1 MATLNYWLDTR
12 SARADGTYAL
22 RLSVNTRQGNFL
34 VTTGVYLK
42 KDCWN
47 KGLRCVVK
55 DPRRLFLNDYLREML
70 IRLDNTLLDEQRR
83 SLHALS
89 FSQIKQIANEVFHGK
104 SNDERT
110 VAVMFEKIQQD
121 ASRSPRTREMYK
133 TTWHKIEAYI
143 GEEAAQRLLFEDITP
158 GWLSHFDT
166 WMATDC
172 PKANARAIH
181 MRNLRSV
188 FNQAINDEITT
199 NYPFRKFQIKKEATR
214 KRALTVEQLR
224 WLRQCPL
231 EDWQKK
237 YVDTFFLMFYL
248 MGINAIDLLTAK
260 PSQIVDGRLEYQRA
274 KTGTLY
280 SVKLEPEALEI
291 IERYKGKKYLLNFCD
306 RYKNYKDFMAKM
318 NNCLDSLIP
327 GCTSY
332 YARHSVATIAAEL
345 DIPLD
350 TIARMLGHTDPSR
363 RITLIYVDFDQ
374 SKVDN
379 ANRKVIDYT
388 LYNKKEK

>member
-22 RLSVNTRQGNFL
+22 RLSVNTREGNFL
-34 VTTGVYLK
+34 VTTGVYLR

-55 DPRRLFLNDYLREML
+55 DPRRLFLNDYLREMM
-70 IRLDNTLLDEQRR
+70 IRLDSTLLDEQRR

-89 FSQIKQIANEVFHGK
+89 FGQIKQIANEVFHGK

-110 VAVMFEKIQQD
+110 VAVMFEKMQHD
-121 ASRSPRTREMYK
+121 TSRSPRTREMYK
-133 TTWHKIEAYI
+133 TTWHKIEAYV
-143 GEEAAQRLLFEDITP
+143 GEEAAQRLLFEDIT
-158 GWLSHFDT
+158 
-166 WMATDC
+166 
-172 PKANARAIH
+172 
-181 MRNLRSV
+181 
-188 FNQAINDEITT
+188 
-199 NYPFRKFQIKKEATR
+199 KKEATR

-237 YVDTFFLMFYL
+237 YIDTFFLMFYL

-260 PSQIVDGRLEYQRA
+260 PSQVVDGRLEYKRA

-280 SVKLEPEALEI
+280 SIKLEPEALEI
-291 IERYKGKKYLLNFCD
+291 IERYRGKKYLLNFCD
-306 RYKNYKDFMAKM
+306 RYKNYKDFMAKL

-363 RITLIYVDFDQ
+363 RITLVYVDFDQ
-374 SKVDN
+374 SKVDD

-388 LYNKKEK
+388 LYNLKEK

>member
-12 SARADGTYAL
+12 SARSDGTYAL
-22 RLSVNTRQGNFL
+22 RLSVNTREGNFL
-34 VTTGVYLK
+34 VTTGVYLR

-55 DPRRLFLNDYLREML
+55 DPRRLFLNDYLREMMV
-70 IRLDNTLLDEQRR
+70 RLDNTLLDEQRR

-89 FSQIKQIANEVFHGK
+89 FTQIKQIANEVFQGK

-110 VAVMFEKIQQD
+110 VAVMFQKIQHD
-121 ASRSPRTREMYK
+121 LSRSPRTREMYK
-133 TTWHKIEAYI
+133 TTWRKIEAYI

-260 PSQIVDGRLEYQRA
+260 PSQVVDGRLEYQRA

-379 ANRKVIDYT
+379 ANRKVINYT
-388 LYNKKEK
+388 LYNLKEK

>member
-12 SARADGTYAL
+12 SARSDGTYAL
-22 RLSVNTRQGNFL
+22 RLSVNTREGNFL
-34 VTTGVYLK
+34 VTTGVYLR

-55 DPRRLFLNDYLREML
+55 DPRRLFLNDYLREMMV
-70 IRLDNTLLDEQRR
+70 RLDNTLLDEQRR

-89 FSQIKQIANEVFHGK
+89 FTQIKQIANEVFHGK

-110 VAVMFEKIQQD
+110 VAVMFQKIQHD
-121 ASRSPRTREMYK
+121 LSRSPRTREMYK
-133 TTWHKIEAYI
+133 TTWRKIEAYI

-260 PSQIVDGRLEYQRA
+260 PSQVVDGRLEYQRA

-379 ANRKVIDYT
+379 ANRKVINYT
-388 LYNKKEK
+388 LYNLKEK

>member
-1 MATLNYWLDTR
+1 MWSKILE
-12 SARADGTYAL
+12 G
-22 RLSVNTRQGNFL
+22 F
-34 VTTGVYLK
+34 
-42 KDCWN
+42 
-47 KGLRCVVK
+47 
-55 DPRRLFLNDYLREML
+55 FLNDYLREMM
-70 IRLDNTLLDEQRR
+70 IRLDSALLDEQRR

-89 FSQIKQIANEVFHGK
+89 FTQIKQIANEVFHGK

-110 VAVMFEKIQQD
+110 VAVMFQKIQQD
-121 ASRSPRTREMYK
+121 VCSRSPRTREMYK
-133 TTWHKIEAYI
+133 TTWHKIEAYL

-158 GWLSHFDT
+158 GWLQNFDT
-166 WMATDC
+166 WMVVDC

-188 FNQAINDEITT
+188 FNQAINEEITS
-199 NYPFRKFQIKKEATR
+199 NYPFRKFTIKKEATR

-231 EDWQKK
+231 EDWQRK

-260 PSQIVDGRLEYQRA
+260 PSQVVDGRLEYQRA

-280 SVKLEPEALEI
+280 SIKLEPEALEI
-291 IERYKGKKYLLNFCD
+291 IERYRGKKYLLNFCD
-306 RYKNYKDFMAKM
+306 RYKNYKDFMAKL

-363 RITLIYVDFDQ
+363 RITLIYIDFDQ
-374 SKVDN
+374 SKVDD
-379 ANRKVIDYT
+379 ANRKVINYT
-388 LYNKKEK
+388 LYNLKVK

>member
-12 SARADGTYAL
+12 SARSDGTYAL
-22 RLSVNTRQGNFL
+22 RLSVNTREGNFL

-55 DPRRLFLNDYLREML
+55 DPRRLFLNDYLREMM
-70 IRLDNTLLDEQRR
+70 IRADNTLLDEQRR
-83 SLHALS
+83 NLHALS
-89 FSQIKQIANEVFHGK
+89 FSQIKQIVNEVFHGRP
-104 SNDERT
+104 NDERT
-110 VAVMFEKIQQD
+110 VAVMFEKMQHD
-121 ASRSPRTREMYK
+121 TSRSPRTREMYK
-133 TTWHKIEAYI
+133 TTWRKIEAYI
-143 GEEAAQRLLFEDITP
+143 SEEAAQRLLFEDISP
-158 GWLSHFDT
+158 GWLSHFDA
-166 WMATDC
+166 WMMQDC

-188 FNQAINDEITT
+188 FNQAISDEITS
-199 NYPFRKFQIKKEATR
+199 NYPFRKFTIKKEATR

-224 WLRQCPL
+224 WLHQCQL
-231 EDWQKK
+231 EDYQKK

-260 PSQIVDGRLEYQRA
+260 PSQLVDGRLEYKRA

-280 SVKLEPEALEI
+280 SIKLEPEALEI

-332 YARHSVATIAAEL
+332 YARHSVATIASEL

-374 SKVDN
+374 SKVDD

-388 LYNKKEK
+388 LYNLKEK